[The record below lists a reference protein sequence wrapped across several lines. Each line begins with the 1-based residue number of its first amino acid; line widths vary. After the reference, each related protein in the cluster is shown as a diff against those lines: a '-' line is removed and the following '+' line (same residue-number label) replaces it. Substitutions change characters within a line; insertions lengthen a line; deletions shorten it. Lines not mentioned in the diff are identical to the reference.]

1 MYLVYLSIKYFSFC
15 FFYANFA
22 SLNEHNMSQ
31 LNFSGRLDYKDKS
44 VSVKLGMYLFREGKS
59 FIVYCPA
66 FDLSAYG
73 DTEEQAK
80 QSFTDTFQITL
91 KYMLNKNTVKED
103 LINHGWQIKSV
114 KQKKIKA
121 PSLETMLKNNDSFRE
136 LLEKKEYKTYRQTVG
151 IPEFA

>member
-1 MYLVYLSIKYFSFC
+1 
-15 FFYANFA
+15 
-22 SLNEHNMSQ
+22 MSQ
-31 LNFSGRLDYKDKS
+31 LKFSGRLDYKDKS
-44 VSVKLGMYLFREGKS
+44 ISVNLGMYLFKEGKS

-73 DTEEQAK
+73 DSEDQAK
-80 QSFTDTFQITL
+80 QSFSEIFQITL
-91 KYMLNKNTVKED
+91 KYMLNKNTMKED
-103 LINHGWQIKSV
+103 LINHGWQIKSL

-136 LLEKKEYKTYRQTVG
+136 LLENKEYKTYRQTVG

>member
-1 MYLVYLSIKYFSFC
+1 
-15 FFYANFA
+15 
-22 SLNEHNMSQ
+22 MSQ
-31 LNFSGRLDYKDKS
+31 LNFSGRLDYKNQS
-44 VSVKLGMYLFREGKS
+44 VSVKLGMYLFKERES

-80 QSFTDTFQITL
+80 QSFADTFQITL
-91 KYMLNKNTVKED
+91 KYMLNKNTMKED
-103 LINHGWQIKSV
+103 LINHGWQIKSM